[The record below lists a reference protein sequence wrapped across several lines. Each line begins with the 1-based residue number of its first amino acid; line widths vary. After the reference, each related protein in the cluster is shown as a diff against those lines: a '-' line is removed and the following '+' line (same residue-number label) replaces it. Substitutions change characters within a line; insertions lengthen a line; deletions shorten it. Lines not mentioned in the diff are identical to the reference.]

1 MSATTLKAYLWRKTI
16 WNDLSQVVGN
26 IVLFSHKLR
35 GRNQIQKNQL
45 PLHIIRMLPMLPT
58 SPPKQGS
65 PGKGQR
71 PLCRLRR
78 GAIISG
84 EQVRGAKPFVE
95 TTYAATISSRA
106 RLKRMC

>member
-58 SPPKQGS
+58 SPPS
-65 PGKGQR
+65 RVVPER
-71 PLCRLRR
+71 D
-78 GAIISG
+78 SG
-84 EQVRGAKPFVE
+84 PYVGCVE
-95 TTYAATISSRA
+95 V
-106 RLKRMC
+106 